1 MKNMKCEYC
10 DNEIPHGVSRCP
22 SCGAS
27 VRVIEESAISS
38 SLQPTRQAYTESH
51 HSQAGE
57 QKNRVV
63 YVILGIFLGVLGIH
77 NFYAGRT
84 YCGLAQLL
92 TTLLLGW
99 LILPVFGIWI
109 WTIVEICT
117 IKCDGDGLMFS

>member
-1 MKNMKCEYC
+1 MKCEYC
-10 DNEIPHGVSRCP
+10 DNPVPNGVTRCP
-22 SCGAS
+22 SCGAT
-27 VRVIEESAISS
+27 VRVVEPLPGIVQE
-38 SLQPTRQAYTESH
+38 QPSPQSYTTQQHPQGAETKS
-51 HSQAGE
+51 
-57 QKNRVV
+57 RVI

-99 LILPVFGIWI
+99 LVIPIVGIWI

-117 IKCDGDGLMFS
+117 VKCDGDGLRFS

>member
-1 MKNMKCEYC
+1 MKCEYC
-10 DNEIPHGVSRCP
+10 DNEVPYGVSRCP
-22 SCGAS
+22 SCGATVMAIEGS
-27 VRVIEESAISS
+27 VISLS
-38 SLQPTRQAYTESH
+38 PPLTSKDSLASRQPHDE
-51 HSQAGE
+51 E
-57 QKNRVV
+57 QKSRVV

-99 LILPVFGIWI
+99 LILPVLGIWI

-117 IKCDGDGLMFS
+117 IKCDGDGLRFS

>member
-1 MKNMKCEYC
+1 MKCEYC
-10 DNEIPHGVSRCP
+10 DNPVPNGVTRCP
-22 SCGAS
+22 SCGAT
-27 VRVIEESAISS
+27 VRVIELLPGIVQK
-38 SLQPTRQAYTESH
+38 QPSPQSYTAQQLPQGAETQS
-51 HSQAGE
+51 
-57 QKNRVV
+57 RVI

-99 LILPVFGIWI
+99 LVIPILGMWI

-117 IKCDGDGLMFS
+117 VKCDGDGLRFS

>member
-1 MKNMKCEYC
+1 MKCEYC
-10 DNEIPHGVSRCP
+10 DNEIPVGVSRCP
-22 SCGAS
+22 SCGAI
-27 VRVIEESAISS
+27 VRVIDQSPINSQRQLTGQVYAAPQPPQSAEPKS
-38 SLQPTRQAYTESH
+38 
-51 HSQAGE
+51 
-57 QKNRVV
+57 RVV

-99 LILPVFGIWI
+99 LLIPVFGIWI

-117 IKCDGDGLMFS
+117 IKCDGDGVRFS